1 MNKFVE
7 AIRRFLLIITWLP
20 TTIFVGYSLIYFSG
34 GLGKIEPN
42 SLDESIPIFAG
53 FIIVPILVHYIIN
66 WIFQVNESGNNRKQQ
81 RVSEAFDDDY
91 RTPIERAQSN
101 KLVMLAAWGWF
112 IGIIYL
118 GYKNNDIPIFD
129 FDNWISLE
137 RIIFIFKTTWIY
149 MLIAV
154 GGFILIQFIAE
165 QIYKR
170 R

>member
-7 AIRRFLLIITWLP
+7 AIRRLLLIITWLP
-20 TTIFVGYSLIYFSG
+20 TTIFACYALLNFESVTSSM
-34 GLGKIEPN
+34 
-42 SLDESIPIFAG
+42 DEAIPILAG
-53 FIIVPILVHYIIN
+53 FIIVPLVVHYVIN
-66 WIFQVNESGNNRKQQ
+66 WIFQVNESGNNRNQQ

>member
-7 AIRRFLLIITWLP
+7 AIRRLLLIITWLP
-20 TTIFVGYSLIYFSG
+20 TTIFTCYALLNFEDITSSM
-34 GLGKIEPN
+34 
-42 SLDESIPIFAG
+42 DEAIPIFAG
-53 FIIVPILVHYIIN
+53 FLIVPLIVHYIIN
-66 WIFQVNESGNNRKQQ
+66 WIFQVNESGNNRNQQ

>member
-7 AIRRFLLIITWLP
+7 AIRRLLLIITWLP
-20 TTIFVGYSLIYFSG
+20 TTISVGYILLNFNEVADAFY
-34 GLGKIEPN
+34 
-42 SLDESIPIFAG
+42 DDIPIFAG
-53 FIIVPILVHYIIN
+53 FIIVPLVVHYVIN
-66 WIFQVNESGNNRKQQ
+66 WIFQVNESGNNRNQQ